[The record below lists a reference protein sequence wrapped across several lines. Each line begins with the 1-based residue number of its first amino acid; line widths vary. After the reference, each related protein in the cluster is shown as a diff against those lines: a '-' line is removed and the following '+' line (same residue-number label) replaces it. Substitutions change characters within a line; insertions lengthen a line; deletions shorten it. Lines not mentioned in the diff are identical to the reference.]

1 MTGTQLKAIKGKIL
15 IDGNGGPA
23 VQNPLEGLGLVQGP
37 PIFIATDLA
46 EGRLVTVLDQWAPTP
61 ATGFFLY
68 YPSPARCGRI
78 LLKDFRLLPG
88 IVSKPV
94 MDIGCGN

>member
-68 YPSPARCGRI
+68 YPSRRQMRAHPAQGLSSLTGDCEQA
-78 LLKDFRLLPG
+78 
-88 IVSKPV
+88 
-94 MDIGCGN
+94 CY